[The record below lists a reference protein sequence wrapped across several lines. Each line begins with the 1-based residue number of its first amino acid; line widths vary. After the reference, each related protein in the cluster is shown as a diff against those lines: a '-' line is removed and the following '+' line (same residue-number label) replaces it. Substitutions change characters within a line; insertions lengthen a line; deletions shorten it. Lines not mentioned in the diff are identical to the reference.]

1 MPGATRACVSA
12 EARSER
18 GRAGPLGPLPVAPC
32 HAAAAAQASRVRDR
46 PGAVCGRRIDGLVR
60 ALAGAQRPEQDG
72 GSYALQAGG
81 VETGDLETGS
91 VVGQPFKELS
101 VDVSFFAVE
110 IGNMKIW
117 YPPMTVIDFKSR
129 PGAPV
134 LLKVT
139 NNATAEHGF
148 QLSAVVNQSA
158 PTALHSKIV
167 LKPGETQYIG
177 VPTSDLFYSGGNV
190 LEYRCHLHPGH
201 VGGKLLMLK

>member
-1 MPGATRACVSA
+1 MGKTILAVFF
-12 EARSER
+12 
-18 GRAGPLGPLPVAPC
+18 GLGMV
-32 HAAAAAQASRVRDR
+32 
-46 PGAVCGRRIDGLVR
+46 
-60 ALAGAQRPEQDG
+60 LAGA
-72 GSYALQAGG
+72 SSSFALQAGG

-101 VDVSFFAVE
+101 VDASFFAIE
-110 IGNMKIW
+110 IGNMKTW
-117 YPPMTVIDFKSR
+117 YPPMTVIDFRSR

-148 QLSAVVNQSA
+148 HLGAAGNQSA
-158 PTALHSKIV
+158 PTVLDTKLV
-167 LKPGETQYIG
+167 LKPGETRYIG
-177 VPTSDLFYSGGNV
+177 VPTSDLFYAGGNV

>member
-1 MPGATRACVSA
+1 MGKSLLVVF
-12 EARSER
+12 
-18 GRAGPLGPLPVAPC
+18 LGLGMV
-32 HAAAAAQASRVRDR
+32 
-46 PGAVCGRRIDGLVR
+46 
-60 ALAGAQRPEQDG
+60 LAGVS

-91 VVGQPFKELS
+91 VVGQPFKELT
-101 VDVSFFAVE
+101 VDASFFALE
-110 IGNMKIW
+110 IGDTKVW
-117 YPPMTVIDFKSR
+117 YPPVTVIDFKTR

-139 NNATAEHGF
+139 NKAAAEHGF
-148 QLSAVVNQSA
+148 QLTAAVNQSA
-158 PTALHSKIV
+158 PTVLHTKIV

-177 VPTSDLFYSGGNV
+177 IPTSDLFYAAGNV